1 MLINLSNHP
10 LNTWQENQISTAKT
24 KYGEIVDIAFPLIPP
39 EEGLE
44 FIHNIA
50 NEYLEK
56 IEEKIKKT
64 SDYENAVHIMG
75 ELTFTYVLVNKL
87 REKGI
92 KAIASTTRR
101 DVVETAEGKL
111 SKFSF
116 VRFREYF

>member
-10 LNTWQENQISTAKT
+10 LNTWQENQISAAKT

-111 SKFSF
+111 SRFSF
-116 VRFREYF
+116 IRFREYF

>member
-10 LNTWQENQISTAKT
+10 SNTWQENQISTART
-24 KYGEIVDIAFPLIPP
+24 QYGEIVDIAFPLIPP
-39 EEGLE
+39 EEGLGY
-44 FIHNIA
+44 IHNIA

-64 SDYENAVHIMG
+64 SDYEIAVHIMG

-111 SKFSF
+111 SRFSF

>member
-56 IEEKIKKT
+56 IEEIIKKT
-64 SDYENAVHIMG
+64 ADYENAVHIMG